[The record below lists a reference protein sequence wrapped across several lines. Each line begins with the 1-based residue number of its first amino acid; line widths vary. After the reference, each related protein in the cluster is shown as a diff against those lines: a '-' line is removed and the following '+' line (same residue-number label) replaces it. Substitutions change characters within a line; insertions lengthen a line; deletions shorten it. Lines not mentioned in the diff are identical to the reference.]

1 MAERLKNGGRKEA
14 DSVEGRKDVT
24 GWAEAWDRWWFAPE
38 LGHRLAA
45 FRILFGVYLLGYF
58 GSFIPK
64 VVTVFSTQGVYSP
77 WCAGDIALPPAGAVA
92 LYGLMMGVIAA
103 FIFGCKTRWITP
115 LLLLL
120 YIYYWLLNLAVKDT
134 AYDRLNLLFLFL
146 SCWGELDAVWAV
158 SPSRQR
164 ESGRESRVLPW
175 AGRVLML
182 QLSLLYLGAGLWK
195 VCGSAWEGEMLEW
208 TLVGPWGTSLAFG
221 FVQLGWSAWFWEV
234 LTAGVVAVELILPM
248 ALFWRPLR
256 LLAATA
262 GILFHLSIALLLNVP
277 EFLNC
282 VAAYV
287 LFWKPEEIQQAV
299 SKAKAYVAPASL
311 SSCPKVEERNPTRDT
326 NAELSP

>member
-195 VCGSAWEGEMLEW
+195 VCGSAWGGGDARVD
-208 TLVGPWGTSLAFG
+208 TGGA
-221 FVQLGWSAWFWEV
+221 LGDV
-234 LTAGVVAVELILPM
+234 PG
-248 ALFWRPLR
+248 LR
-256 LLAATA
+256 LCAVGMVRMVLGSIDGRSGGGGVDFAYSAFLAATPVA
-262 GILFHLSIALLLNVP
+262 RGHCWHLISPLNRIVAQRARIP
-277 EFLNC
+277 ELRCGVRAFL
-282 VAAYV
+282 
-287 LFWKPEEIQQAV
+287 ET
-299 SKAKAYVAPASL
+299 
-311 SSCPKVEERNPTRDT
+311 RGNPTGRV
-326 NAELSP
+326 